1 MKTPVVAGLAVVIIA
16 VVGVAFVFL
25 GGGSSGGTTTASS
38 TTPTTIVTT
47 TTTTT
52 TTTTSQSQGVPPP
65 GVRTAFATHLS
76 RIQSRDVPTVLTDY
90 QDSATV
96 VWAGTAGGE
105 EGTYPGTGNIRLLY
119 SAALSSASQIN
130 ITPANYV
137 QVNKSS
143 NQVVV
148 NATLSLSGK
157 STYIGN
163 FNGTVAASITY
174 VYVNG
179 AWVISHEYWN
189 YKSLQG
195 TSSGGATTF
204 PEWQKV
210 GPINPTRRSSDW
222 LHNFAWDYGGPGFA
236 IFLWAFI
243 GLLSAA
249 VVVKAVWKRP

>member
-1 MKTPVVAGLAVVIIA
+1 MLKTPVVAGLAVVIIA
-16 VVGVAFVFL
+16 VLGAAFVLL
-25 GGGSSGGTTTASS
+25 GGGSSAGTTTSPS
-38 TTPTTIVTT
+38 TTPTVIVTT
-47 TTTTT
+47 TS
-52 TTTTSQSQGVPPP
+52 TSQSQGAPPP
-65 GVRTAFATHLS
+65 GVRAAFDSHLAK
-76 RIQSRDVPTVLTDY
+76 IESRDVPSVLTDY

-119 SAALSSASQIN
+119 SAALSSASQI
-130 ITPANYV
+130 IVTPSDIV

-143 NQVVV
+143 SQVVV
-148 NATLSLSGK
+148 NSTLGLKGV

-163 FNGTVAASITY
+163 FNGTVTASITY
-174 VYVNG
+174 VYANG
-179 AWVISHEYWN
+179 QWLISHEYWN
-189 YKSLQG
+189 YKSLLG
-195 TSSGGATTF
+195 SSSGGATTF

-210 GPINPTRRSSDW
+210 GPINPTRRSTDW

-236 IFLWAFI
+236 IFVWAFV